1 MSSII
6 STVLI
11 ASNVLLATI
20 VFVVL
25 ARSKAGAR
33 WVLGVLNPER
43 ALWDLEPTP
52 EEQVQHERM
61 ASVVAWI
68 GLAVLGGWSFAV
80 GSYLAL
86 IKM

>member
-1 MSSII
+1 MSTII
-6 STVLI
+6 TTVLI
-11 ASNVLLATI
+11 ASNVLLATT

-25 ARSKAGAR
+25 ARPKAGAR
-33 WVLGVLNPER
+33 WVLGILNPHK
-43 ALWDLEPTP
+43 ALWDLDPTP
-52 EEQVQHERM
+52 EEQAQHERL

-86 IKM
+86 VKM